1 MNSDSRLFDVI
12 TDTPLGPVGIRLEQG
27 RVVELGFLPEDT
39 PPRAVADGIGAEA
52 VQQLQAYFAHPGF
65 RFTTPVKL
73 TGTDF
78 QLRVWRAL
86 REIPSGSVLTY
97 GELAKKLDTG
107 PRAVGGACRANPCPI
122 LVPCHRVVAAHGRG
136 GYAGAT
142 SGRWPAIKEWLLQ
155 HEGATPP
162 R

>member
-1 MNSDSRLFDVI
+1 MNSDPRIFDVI
-12 TDTPLGPVGIRLEQG
+12 TATPLGPVGIRLEQG
-27 RVVELGFLPEDT
+27 RVVEVGILPEDAS
-39 PPRAVADGIGAEA
+39 PRAAADERSAEA
-52 VQQLQAYFAHPGF
+52 VRQLQAYFAGSGF

-97 GELAKKLDTG
+97 GELARKLDSG
-107 PRAVGGACRANPCPI
+107 ARAVGGACRANPCPI

-142 SGRWPAIKEWLLQ
+142 SGRWPAIKEWLLR
-155 HEGATPP
+155 HEGAALPS
-162 R
+162 

>member
-1 MNSDSRLFDVI
+1 MNSDPRLFDAI

-27 RVVELGFLPEDT
+27 RVVEVGILPEDAS
-39 PPRAVADGIGAEA
+39 PRAATDEWSAEA
-52 VQQLQAYFAHPGF
+52 VRQLRAYFADP
-65 RFTTPVKL
+65 RFKPSVAL
-73 TGTDF
+73 NPAGTDF

-86 REIPSGSVLTY
+86 REIPLGSVFTY

-136 GYAGAT
+136 GYAGST
-142 SGRWPAIKEWLLQ
+142 SGRWPAIKEWLLR
-155 HEGATPP
+155 HEGAAWPP
-162 R
+162 